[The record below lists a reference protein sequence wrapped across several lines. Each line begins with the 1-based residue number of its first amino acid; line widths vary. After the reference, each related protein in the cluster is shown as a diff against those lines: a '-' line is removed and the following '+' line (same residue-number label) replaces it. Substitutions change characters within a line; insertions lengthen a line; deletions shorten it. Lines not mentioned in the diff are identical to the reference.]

1 MRLQRGKVFWKGS
14 VRIRVT
20 GREPERFFNLCG
32 HHNITL
38 WDVTEH
44 QGCFE
49 MSLLPEDFFRLL
61 PIRRKSGVRIRIQ
74 KKQGLPFFYRRSL
87 KRKAFFIGI
96 FLCLAGLYTLS
107 QFIWNIHVEG
117 NYANSTQT
125 ILNSLDAAGIHH
137 GSWKKRVDCSQT
149 ASYLREQFPNLTWV
163 SAKIEGTQ
171 LVLAVKENV
180 DGYVIEEKA
189 DDPQN
194 LVAKKEGTVVRII
207 TRNGIPQVLP
217 GDTCQAGDI
226 LVKGEIPLVNDSGET
241 YDYSYVHADADIDIE
256 TTWYYY
262 DTFPL
267 SHTVRTYQ
275 KAEKKTPVFQ
285 ISAYRFFLGNLLP
298 ENFVESLR
306 SMTETADQKT
316 EKRENGAD
324 EEVSL
329 QQLYLT
335 ENFALPFY
343 FGYRQK
349 FPFEVQKETY
359 SEHEA
364 KEKASQNFQKFR
376 RNLSEKGLQI
386 SENHV
391 TIELND
397 TSCITKGTLR
407 VIERAVEAQPCEMQ
421 KMSDGKETMVDEQ
434 Q

>member
-1 MRLQRGKVFWKGS
+1 MQRGKVFWKGS

-163 SAKIEGTQ
+163 SAK
-171 LVLAVKENV
+171 N
-180 DGYVIEEKA
+180 
-189 DDPQN
+189 
-194 LVAKKEGTVVRII
+194 R
-207 TRNGIPQVLP
+207 R
-217 GDTCQAGDI
+217 
-226 LVKGEIPLVNDSGET
+226 
-241 YDYSYVHADADIDIE
+241 DAAC
-256 TTWYYY
+256 
-262 DTFPL
+262 PC
-267 SHTVRTYQ
+267 
-275 KAEKKTPVFQ
+275 
-285 ISAYRFFLGNLLP
+285 G
-298 ENFVESLR
+298 
-306 SMTETADQKT
+306 
-316 EKRENGAD
+316 KR
-324 EEVSL
+324 
-329 QQLYLT
+329 
-335 ENFALPFY
+335 
-343 FGYRQK
+343 K
-349 FPFEVQKETY
+349 
-359 SEHEA
+359 
-364 KEKASQNFQKFR
+364 R
-376 RNLSEKGLQI
+376 RRLCDRRKS
-386 SENHV
+386 
-391 TIELND
+391 
-397 TSCITKGTLR
+397 R
-407 VIERAVEAQPCEMQ
+407 
-421 KMSDGKETMVDEQ
+421 
-434 Q
+434 

>member
-1 MRLQRGKVFWKGS
+1 MRLQRGKVFWKGN

-96 FLCLAGLYTLS
+96 FLCLAGLYILS

-137 GSWKKRVDCSQT
+137 GIWKKRVDCSQT

-241 YDYSYVHADADIDIE
+241 YDYSYVHADADIDLE

-275 KAEKKTPVFQ
+275 KAEKKNAGIPDFCLP
-285 ISAYRFFLGNLLP
+285 IFPWKSAAGEFCGEFAEHDRNGGS
-298 ENFVESLR
+298 ENR
-306 SMTETADQKT
+306 
-316 EKRENGAD
+316 
-324 EEVSL
+324 
-329 QQLYLT
+329 
-335 ENFALPFY
+335 
-343 FGYRQK
+343 
-349 FPFEVQKETY
+349 
-359 SEHEA
+359 
-364 KEKASQNFQKFR
+364 
-376 RNLSEKGLQI
+376 EKGKWSRRGSVPSAALSDRKLCPSVLFRLPSEI
-386 SENHV
+386 SF
-391 TIELND
+391 
-397 TSCITKGTLR
+397 
-407 VIERAVEAQPCEMQ
+407 
-421 KMSDGKETMVDEQ
+421 
-434 Q
+434 

>member
-1 MRLQRGKVFWKGS
+1 MQQGKAFWKGT

-38 WDVTEH
+38 WDVTEY

-96 FLCLAGLYTLS
+96 FLCLAGLYILS

-137 GSWKKRVDCSQT
+137 GIWKKRVDCSQT

-207 TRNGIPQVLP
+207 T
-217 GDTCQAGDI
+217 
-226 LVKGEIPLVNDSGET
+226 S
-241 YDYSYVHADADIDIE
+241 
-256 TTWYYY
+256 
-262 DTFPL
+262 
-267 SHTVRTYQ
+267 
-275 KAEKKTPVFQ
+275 
-285 ISAYRFFLGNLLP
+285 LLP
-298 ENFVESLR
+298 SV
-306 SMTETADQKT
+306 
-316 EKRENGAD
+316 
-324 EEVSL
+324 
-329 QQLYLT
+329 
-335 ENFALPFY
+335 
-343 FGYRQK
+343 
-349 FPFEVQKETY
+349 
-359 SEHEA
+359 
-364 KEKASQNFQKFR
+364 
-376 RNLSEKGLQI
+376 
-386 SENHV
+386 
-391 TIELND
+391 
-397 TSCITKGTLR
+397 
-407 VIERAVEAQPCEMQ
+407 
-421 KMSDGKETMVDEQ
+421 
-434 Q
+434 

>member
-96 FLCLAGLYTLS
+96 FLCLTGLYTLS

-226 LVKGEIPLVNDSGET
+226 SAFPYGTDISESREKNAGIPDFCLPIFPWKSAAGEFCGE
-241 YDYSYVHADADIDIE
+241 
-256 TTWYYY
+256 
-262 DTFPL
+262 F
-267 SHTVRTYQ
+267 
-275 KAEKKTPVFQ
+275 AEHDRNGG
-285 ISAYRFFLGNLLP
+285 S
-298 ENFVESLR
+298 ENR
-306 SMTETADQKT
+306 
-316 EKRENGAD
+316 
-324 EEVSL
+324 
-329 QQLYLT
+329 
-335 ENFALPFY
+335 
-343 FGYRQK
+343 
-349 FPFEVQKETY
+349 
-359 SEHEA
+359 
-364 KEKASQNFQKFR
+364 
-376 RNLSEKGLQI
+376 EKGKWSRRGSVPSAALSDRKLCPSVLFRLPSEI
-386 SENHV
+386 SF
-391 TIELND
+391 
-397 TSCITKGTLR
+397 
-407 VIERAVEAQPCEMQ
+407 
-421 KMSDGKETMVDEQ
+421 
-434 Q
+434 

>member
-1 MRLQRGKVFWKGS
+1 M
-14 VRIRVT
+14 
-20 GREPERFFNLCG
+20 
-32 HHNITL
+32 
-38 WDVTEH
+38 
-44 QGCFE
+44 
-49 MSLLPEDFFRLL
+49 
-61 PIRRKSGVRIRIQ
+61 RIRIQ

-226 LVKGEIPLVNDSGET
+226 LVKARFRFLIAVVKRMIILLFTQPGILTFRRRGTILIP
-241 YDYSYVHADADIDIE
+241 
-256 TTWYYY
+256 
-262 DTFPL
+262 F
-267 SHTVRTYQ
+267 R
-275 KAEKKTPVFQ
+275 
-285 ISAYRFFLGNLLP
+285 
-298 ENFVESLR
+298 
-306 SMTETADQKT
+306 
-316 EKRENGAD
+316 
-324 EEVSL
+324 
-329 QQLYLT
+329 
-335 ENFALPFY
+335 
-343 FGYRQK
+343 
-349 FPFEVQKETY
+349 FPFRYGHIRKQRKKRRY
-359 SEHEA
+359 SRFLLTDFSLEICC
-364 KEKASQNFQKFR
+364 R
-376 RNLSEKGLQI
+376 RILW
-386 SENHV
+386 
-391 TIELND
+391 
-397 TSCITKGTLR
+397 R
-407 VIERAVEAQPCEMQ
+407 VCGA
-421 KMSDGKETMVDEQ
+421 
-434 Q
+434 

>member
-1 MRLQRGKVFWKGS
+1 MRLQRGKVFWKGN

-96 FLCLAGLYTLS
+96 FLCLAGLYILS

-137 GSWKKRVDCSQT
+137 GIWKKRVDCSQT

-217 GDTCQAGDI
+217 G
-226 LVKGEIPLVNDSGET
+226 
-241 YDYSYVHADADIDIE
+241 
-256 TTWYYY
+256 
-262 DTFPL
+262 
-267 SHTVRTYQ
+267 
-275 KAEKKTPVFQ
+275 
-285 ISAYRFFLGNLLP
+285 
-298 ENFVESLR
+298 
-306 SMTETADQKT
+306 
-316 EKRENGAD
+316 
-324 EEVSL
+324 
-329 QQLYLT
+329 
-335 ENFALPFY
+335 
-343 FGYRQK
+343 
-349 FPFEVQKETY
+349 
-359 SEHEA
+359 
-364 KEKASQNFQKFR
+364 
-376 RNLSEKGLQI
+376 
-386 SENHV
+386 
-391 TIELND
+391 
-397 TSCITKGTLR
+397 
-407 VIERAVEAQPCEMQ
+407 CE
-421 KMSDGKETMVDEQ
+421 
-434 Q
+434 

>member
-1 MRLQRGKVFWKGS
+1 MRLQRGKAFWKGS

-44 QGCFE
+44 KGCFE

-241 YDYSYVHADADIDIE
+241 YDYSYVHADADIDLE
-256 TTWYYY
+256 TC
-262 DTFPL
+262 
-267 SHTVRTYQ
+267 
-275 KAEKKTPVFQ
+275 
-285 ISAYRFFLGNLLP
+285 LL
-298 ENFVESLR
+298 
-306 SMTETADQKT
+306 
-316 EKRENGAD
+316 
-324 EEVSL
+324 
-329 QQLYLT
+329 Y
-335 ENFALPFY
+335 
-343 FGYRQK
+343 
-349 FPFEVQKETY
+349 
-359 SEHEA
+359 
-364 KEKASQNFQKFR
+364 
-376 RNLSEKGLQI
+376 
-386 SENHV
+386 
-391 TIELND
+391 
-397 TSCITKGTLR
+397 TSPSPRDRG
-407 VIERAVEAQPCEMQ
+407 
-421 KMSDGKETMVDEQ
+421 
-434 Q
+434 